1 MSRAKPQSAPV
12 SRPQPASFRESGTGS
27 ERLRLLRSQI
37 AGIEA
42 ANLAMLPSGET
53 PRARIPLGHTGL
65 DRMLVGGLKPGALHE
80 IVAARRGMITGAASF
95 ALALATR
102 LKAARN
108 RGSIVW
114 IGEDFAGL
122 EQGALYGPGLAHHG
136 IDPACFLL
144 VHAASA
150 KEALWAMEEALKCR
164 APAAVMGEI
173 WTAKAYDLAASRR
186 LVLAA
191 QKNATPGLLF
201 LAGLAGA
208 DALSSGADTRFE
220 VGAWPSAHLASA
232 ARRLPLPGSAAWSI
246 RIAKARAG
254 PTGFDRDK
262 VHPVFWTEACFR
274 DALSLPLA
282 AIPGDGP
289 DHPAGEF
296 GEAKRRALGP

>member
-1 MSRAKPQSAPV
+1 MIPAKPQSAPV
-12 SRPQPASFRESGTGS
+12 SRQQLAPLSES
-27 ERLRLLRSQI
+27 ERLRLLRKEI

-42 ANLAMLPSGET
+42 ANHGVAMLASGET
-53 PRARIPLGHTGL
+53 PRARIPLGHAGL
-65 DRMLVGGLKPGALHE
+65 DRMLAGGLQPGALHE
-80 IVAARRGMITGAASF
+80 IVAARPGDHPAAASF

-114 IGEDFAGL
+114 IGEDFAAL
-122 EQGALYGPGLAHHG
+122 EQGALYGPGLALHG
-136 IDPACFLL
+136 IDPDCLLL

-150 KEALWAMEEALKCR
+150 KEALWAMEEALRCR
-164 APAAVMGEI
+164 APAAVIGEI
-173 WTAKAYDLAASRR
+173 FTAKAYDLIASRR

-208 DALSSGADTRFE
+208 DAFSSGADTRFE
-220 VGAWPSAHLASA
+220 VRAQPSAHLASA
-232 ARRLPLPGSAAWSI
+232 ACRLPLPGSAAWSI

-254 PTGFDRDK
+254 PTGFGIDRDK
-262 VHPVFWTEACFR
+262 FHPVFWTEVCFR

-282 AIPGDGP
+282 ALPGDGP

-296 GEAKRRALGP
+296 GEARRWALGA